1 MGFDYDGYIEK
12 LKEWNAEDEETAA
25 EAEAAG
31 EKRIAEWYR
40 ESVRSRA
47 ESIIE
52 VEAIR
57 DSHSA

>member
-25 EAEAAG
+25 RAEAAG
-31 EKRIAEWYR
+31 ETRIAEWYR
-40 ESVRSRA
+40 KSASRRA
-47 ESIIE
+47 DSIIE

-57 DSHSA
+57 DSQSA

>member
-31 EKRIAEWYR
+31 ETRIAEWYR

-52 VEAIR
+52 VESIR

>member
-12 LKEWNAEDEETAA
+12 LKEWKAEDEETAA
-25 EAEAAG
+25 RAEAAG
-31 EKRIAEWYR
+31 EKRIAEWCR
-40 ESVRSRA
+40 ECASRRA
-47 ESIIE
+47 DSIAE